1 MTRAA
6 ARVGDSDSGN
16 DTKTQGSSNVFINN
30 KAAHRLGDSDSDNDV
45 MVNGSSTVFNK

>member
-16 DTKTQGSSNVFINN
+16 DTKTQGSPSVFINN
-30 KAAHRLGDSDSDNDV
+30 KASHRLGDSDSGKDV
-45 MVNGSSTVFNK
+45 RLLCL